1 MPALSAARHR
11 PSAGAGAAD
20 GSSTKGIAGFVNY
33 PISMV
38 TPLSSGGFISLD
50 TVGPLS
56 GKTFTATWD
65 RSGSTVP
72 ITLGPAG

>member
-1 MPALSAARHR
+1 M
-11 PSAGAGAAD
+11 
-20 GSSTKGIAGFVNY
+20 VN
-33 PISMV
+33 
-38 TPLSSGGFISLD
+38 PLASGGFISLD

-72 ITLGPAG
+72 ITPGPAG